1 VKARNKK
8 PLLSKLV
15 TRSHMDY
22 FGKGLQVFF
31 LENNFYMQ
39 MNFGMIFLVTF
50 YKKY

>member
-1 VKARNKK
+1 
-8 PLLSKLV
+8 
-15 TRSHMDY
+15 MDY